1 MWRALTFMPEGP
13 GRGPTPEKRPGVPV
27 LEDKKESPN
36 SEKKAVDIKGSESS
50 RHVKRIV
57 RIYLYP
63 PPPYSL
69 CRT

>member
-50 RHVKRIV
+50 
-57 RIYLYP
+57 
-63 PPPYSL
+63 
-69 CRT
+69 